1 MAVKPQNVPKQV
13 VSAENGQ
20 KILSAVYANA
30 SEQFKAGLPKVNWKD
45 PATLTP
51 DNLHT
56 FGSTLLADSN
66 KAWRNE
72 FLDYILNR
80 IARVYVSSTLY
91 DNPWAF
97 LKRGVLELG
106 EFIEDIFVDLCDPHD
121 YNPEV
126 AEEQVLRREK
136 PNVYATVYA
145 MNYQKFYK
153 QTIQTADLR
162 QAFLSWE
169 GISDLVA
176 KISTAMYTSANYDE
190 YVSTKW
196 MLARLILDG
205 RIRADKIPAVTNANM
220 DEIAE
225 TLRSS
230 SSDLTFMSTNYNRA
244 HVHAYTDFD
253 DQYLFISTAFE
264 AKMDVQV
271 LASAFNMSRADFLA
285 KRVLVDGFGNLD
297 IDRLTKL
304 FGDSDGFTPPTK
316 DELDALN
323 QIPAILVDK
332 DYIQIYDNLVEFGSI
347 INPQGLYENMFLHVW
362 KTFASSPYKNAK
374 MFLPFTQT
382 VDSVSVTPT
391 SASVTAGQKMSFM
404 ATVMTTGFADKSV
417 IWSVSG
423 NASTSTT
430 INSDGLLSVSTDETA
445 TSISVTVT
453 SVADSAKSAVATV
466 KVTTV

>member
-1 MAVKPQNVPKQV
+1 MAIKPQNVAKQK
-13 VSAENGQ
+13 VSADNGQ

-30 SEQFKAGLPKVNWKD
+30 SENFREGLPKINWKQ
-45 PATLTP
+45 PETLTP

-56 FGSTLLADSN
+56 FGSTLLADNN
-66 KAWRNE
+66 KVWRNE

-97 LKRGVLELG
+97 LKKGVLELG
-106 EFIEDIFVDLCDPHD
+106 EFIEDIFVDLCDPHN
-121 YNPEV
+121 YNPEK
-126 AEEQVLRREK
+126 AENEVLKREK

-153 QTIQTADLR
+153 QTVQTADLR

-176 KISTAMYTSANYDE
+176 KISAAMYTSANYDE

-196 MLARLILDG
+196 MLARLIIDG
-205 RIRADKIPAVTNANM
+205 KIKADKIPTVNNANM
-220 DEIAE
+220 DAIAE
-225 TLRSS
+225 TLRAS
-230 SSDLTFMSTNYNRA
+230 SSDLTFMSADYNRA
-244 HVHAYTDFD
+244 HVHSYTDFD
-253 DQYLFISTAFE
+253 DQYLFINTKFE

-304 FGDSDGFTPPTK
+304 FGESDGFAVPDQDT
-316 DELDALN
+316 LDALN
-323 QIPAILVDK
+323 EIPAILVDK
-332 DYIQIYDNLVEFGSI
+332 DFVQIYDNLIEVGSI

-374 MFLPFTQT
+374 MFLPFDQT
-382 VDSVSVTPT
+382 VDSVAINPT
-391 SASVTAGQKMSFM
+391 SASITVGQKMSFM
-404 ATVMTTGFADKSV
+404 AEVITTGFADKSV
-417 IWSVSG
+417 VWSVSG
-423 NASTSTT
+423 NTSANTT
-430 INSDGLLSVSTDETA
+430 VNSEGMLTVAVDESA
-445 TSISVTVT
+445 ASISVICT
-453 SVADSAKSAVATV
+453 SAIDGSKSATATV
-466 KVTTV
+466 AVTTV